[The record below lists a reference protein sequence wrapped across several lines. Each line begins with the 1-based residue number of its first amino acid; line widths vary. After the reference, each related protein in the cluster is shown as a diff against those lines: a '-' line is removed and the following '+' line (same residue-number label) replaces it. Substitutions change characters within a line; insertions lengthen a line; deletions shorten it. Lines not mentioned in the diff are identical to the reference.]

1 MKKLRKGQLD
11 EKEIFSVHVIM
22 IQRHFGGKRD
32 RREALIG
39 EFIVMLLFTF
49 LLISLRSNP

>member
-39 EFIVMLLFTF
+39 EFIMMSLFTF
-49 LLISLRSNP
+49 FAH